1 MQGRSKLYLLQKRQ
15 LDEDRFMSTDKKT
28 KSKKWKIFAGVML
41 VLQILFSAV
50 LMAVVVWLDVLPTK
64 YMLFVAL
71 ILLWLLTIAY
81 VFLYSKVKNKKGKK
95 LSAQKRKRRLYTKR
109 TIGCI
114 VTSLTMVFCLIGSYM
129 LIKAGDTLH
138 NIADNVV
145 VTDTVSVYALAD
157 NPAQSVADVKDG
169 VFAITQNYDF
179 EHTKKVIDQIN
190 ENLGTDIHTQ
200 SFDTVFDMVDA
211 LYAGNVDAMILNA
224 AYVDIIEGQKGYE
237 DFSKKTKT
245 LFDHEMQSVVTDN
258 VESGKDITKDPF
270 VLYISGSDTRNQKL
284 ATSRSDVN
292 ILAVVNPETKQV
304 LLINTPR
311 DYYVNTTV
319 SGEMKDKLTHCGI
332 YGIDCSMAT
341 LGNLYQEHVDYYVQI
356 NFSGFETLVDAIGG
370 ITVEAEKSFRTSE
383 GGFYINQGTNQLN
396 GKVALSY
403 VRERKSFADGD
414 NACGRHQMQAI
425 EAIIKKV
432 SSGTTI
438 LNNYSGILS
447 SMEGMF
453 STNMS
458 SSDISALVKMQ
469 LSDGASWN
477 VKSFAVTGT
486 GGSQKT
492 YSMPTQ
498 RSYVM
503 YPDETSVNYASLLVD
518 KVIDG
523 IALKDE
529 DMVMPTAQ

>member
-1 MQGRSKLYLLQKRQ
+1 
-15 LDEDRFMSTDKKT
+15 MSTDKKT

-356 NFSGFETLVDAIGG
+356 NFSGLETLVDAIGG

-414 NACGRHQMQAI
+414 NARGRHQMQAI